1 MKAKRVH
8 YNIIPQ
14 HSSLP
19 LRDGTVASSFNKE
32 YAYGLSQTITH
43 SIHSLVGPS
52 ERTRW
57 AVLTVGQILGSPKIW
72 PTYVFVMTT
81 PAVLYDHVPVV
92 EKDNTAAPRTV
103 YDDGHIHQQAPS
115 LLALR
120 SYFVTKIVHQV
131 SAPPEDTDESRYP
144 CQQQQ
149 QQEEEEEEKEMTD
162 TQQATLKKKEK
173 SESESDCDSICV
185 STPMET
191 IWEDN
196 VYTDYVF
203 VPHSAMSEDH
213 VVHSQHSAR
222 RKLSYSRLQKLQ
234 YVIRS
239 LFSHKP
245 LADTPDNNHR
255 PSIQDGEIRS
265 ITINTAFL
273 DPLVRASSYFFSY
286 LPTARPS
293 TSIFKTY
300 DWVSETTIDKSGNRL
315 ILPGALVVMDA
326 SQGDL
331 TGLENSSAA
340 GILILPSVQEGTKAT
355 SVGDARRE
363 PSFHTKSK
371 SFEGSSSLSWWPS
384 STTVM
389 VSAHDLL
396 AVQRQRRKVDAA
408 YLNGRSDLISSPTN
422 SSLWIVPEENENL
435 ESMTKTRPFQ
445 TPGQQTVALP
455 NTETTI
461 VLQTWTSA
469 LWKSAKRRTK
479 RWCHLNY
486 CRVQMKAKQV
496 GRGFLFR
503 SSLPASFESVVVER
517 PGTRNN
523 NDNNP
528 LDNIIAGR
536 DCEDASTSNKETE
549 DDLDDHIQGD
559 VNMIEMTT
567 LN

>member
-1 MKAKRVH
+1 
-8 YNIIPQ
+8 
-14 HSSLP
+14 
-19 LRDGTVASSFNKE
+19 
-32 YAYGLSQTITH
+32 
-43 SIHSLVGPS
+43 
-52 ERTRW
+52 
-57 AVLTVGQILGSPKIW
+57 
-72 PTYVFVMTT
+72 MTT

-92 EKDNTAAPRTV
+92 EKDNTAAPTTV
-103 YDDGHIHQQAPS
+103 DDDGHIHQQTPS

-144 CQQQQ
+144 CQKQQQEQQQ
-149 QQEEEEEEKEMTD
+149 QQEEEEKEMTD
-162 TQQATLKKKEK
+162 TQQSILKKKEK

-191 IWEDN
+191 IWEDD

-213 VVHSQHSAR
+213 VVHNQHSGR
-222 RKLSYSRLQKLQ
+222 RTLPSSRLQKLQ

-245 LADTPDNNHR
+245 LANTADNNHR

-331 TGLENSSAA
+331 TGLENSPFQGPQSPCHFWNDNNHSFDSNTNNQNDSAA
-340 GILILPSVQEGTKAT
+340 GILIVPSVQEGAKAT
-355 SVGDARRE
+355 SVGDTRRE
-363 PSFHTKSK
+363 PSFHTKNKSSK
-371 SFEGSSSLSWWPS
+371 GSSSLSWWQS

-396 AVQRQRRKVDAA
+396 AVQRQQRKVEAA

-445 TPGQQTVALP
+445 TPGRQAVALP

-469 LWKSAKRRTK
+469 LWKLAKRRTK
-479 RWCHLNY
+479 WWCRLNY
-486 CRVQMKAKQV
+486 YRVQMKAKQV

-503 SSLPASFESVVVER
+503 SSLPASLESAVVER
-517 PGTRNN
+517 PGTRNI
-523 NDNNP
+523 NDNP
-528 LDNIIAGR
+528 LGNIIAER
-536 DCEDASTSNKETE
+536 DCEDAFTSNKKPE

-559 VNMIEMTT
+559 VHMIEMTT